1 MKNLIEQWIEN
12 WFAQK
17 SSEIKLDMNDNFFEK
32 GAIDSFGIMELII
45 ELESQYEI
53 TFTQEEFQDHRF
65 SNIQGLSEIIH
76 GKIGN

>member
-1 MKNLIEQWIEN
+1 MKNLIEQWIEK

-45 ELESQYEI
+45 ELESHYEI
-53 TFTQEEFQDHRF
+53 TFTQEEFQDNRF